1 MGASASAFPV
11 VAGID
16 LNHANLQ
23 GILVKELSLL
33 TDISLFHLNS
43 NSYFSGTIPEELFY
57 KNFDALFLNNNQF
70 ESEIPQNLRNF
81 PASVINLANNKL
93 SGNIPASFGFMGSK
107 LKEILFLNNQLTGC
121 ISEEVGLFTEIQV
134 LDVSYNT
141 LMGHVPDT
149 LSCLQDIQVLNLPIQ
164 GSLLMDDG
172 ELDFS
177 NQEVFSSPNM
187 AELPSSG
194 SMDCFFE
201 ELLKDSHACT
211 HTHICNPLIVPAP
224 FEEQVGTDDT
234 AESAEKK
241 SKKRPLGNREAVRKY
256 REKKKAR
263 AASLEDEVVK
273 LRALNQH
280 LKEEEEEMNKRKR

>member
-1 MGASASAFPV
+1 MR
-11 VAGID
+11 
-16 LNHANLQ
+16 L
-23 GILVKELSLL
+23 K
-33 TDISLFHLNS
+33 T
-43 NSYFSGTIPEELFY
+43 
-57 KNFDALFLNNNQF
+57 LFL
-70 ESEIPQNLRNF
+70 
-81 PASVINLANNKL
+81 L
-93 SGNIPASFGFMGSK
+93 SGNCGESFSGNAAACCHTQQCCHHLHSSGQPQTATATALDGSGGCNGGEENHHNF
-107 LKEILFLNNQLTGC
+107 LSSPSCPLF
-121 ISEEVGLFTEIQV
+121 ISSDSSREVGLFTEIQV

-211 HTHICNPLIVPAP
+211 HTHICNPLVLIIPILIPATMFIP
-224 FEEQVGTDDT
+224 RLCLRRLRSKLELTTLLSLLKRSQRSAHWVIGKPYAST
-234 AESAEKK
+234 A
-241 SKKRPLGNREAVRKY
+241 RRRRLGLLLWRMRLSN
-256 REKKKAR
+256 
-263 AASLEDEVVK
+263 
-273 LRALNQH
+273 
-280 LKEEEEEMNKRKR
+280 

>member
-164 GSLLMDDG
+164 
-172 ELDFS
+172 
-177 NQEVFSSPNM
+177 
-187 AELPSSG
+187 
-194 SMDCFFE
+194 
-201 ELLKDSHACT
+201 
-211 HTHICNPLIVPAP
+211 
-224 FEEQVGTDDT
+224 
-234 AESAEKK
+234 
-241 SKKRPLGNREAVRKY
+241 
-256 REKKKAR
+256 
-263 AASLEDEVVK
+263 
-273 LRALNQH
+273 
-280 LKEEEEEMNKRKR
+280 